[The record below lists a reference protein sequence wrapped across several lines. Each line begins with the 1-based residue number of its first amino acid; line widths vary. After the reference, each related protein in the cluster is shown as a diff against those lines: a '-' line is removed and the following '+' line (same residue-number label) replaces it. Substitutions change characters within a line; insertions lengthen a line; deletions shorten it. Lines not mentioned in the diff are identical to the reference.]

1 MIGQARF
8 IEAISFKAS
17 VGRTYVPNI
26 VVGQSAWQN
35 PYNRFDVNGDGTVD
49 LDDYKALQSWLFEN
63 GEGSLDPIRP
73 DDSLYLDVNGDRQ
86 VTNQDLILL
95 SRFINEGTVIDKTP
109 EESHPYSGFEIHRE
123 LFESQ
128 EGLIV
133 RHAAAHA
140 RALPTEDFR
149 AFSRNWH
156 TGALTEISFSDPIET
171 KGSYIFIAN
180 SLFLVSDA
188 AQFISQPTTILDRVK
203 SYLGSHQELLPA
215 RFVWG

>member
-26 VVGQSAWQN
+26 VVGRSSWQN
-35 PYNRFDVNGDGTVD
+35 PSNRFDVNGDGVVD
-49 LDDYKALQSWLFEN
+49 ISDYKELQSWIFEN
-63 GEGSLDPIRP
+63 GEGALDPVRP
-73 DDSLYLDVNGDRQ
+73 DGSPYLDVNGDRQ
-86 VTNQDLILL
+86 VTYQDLILL
-95 SRFINEGTVIDKTP
+95 SQFINEGTVIDNTP
-109 EESHPYSGFEIHRE
+109 EVSHPYSGFDIHRE
-123 LFESQ
+123 LFEPQ

-133 RHAAAHA
+133 RDAAARA
-140 RALPTEDFR
+140 RALPSDDFR
-149 AFSRNWH
+149 AFSRDWN
-156 TGALTEISFSDPIET
+156 TGNLTEISFSDSIET

-180 SLFLVSDA
+180 SLFEIGSA
-188 AQFISQPTTILDRVK
+188 ASYISQQTTILTRVK